1 MNIQE
6 MGNTIEELRHIV
18 NELNMKDID
27 GNIDIIIEGLKYDFI
42 SYEEVANRIEYIKN
56 TNTNDEDK
64 KVVLIGTAMRS
75 LIEKEKSIQAYYN
88 YEISNNGV
96 IRYIADL
103 EENSKGVGLEDIK
116 EFIEKYIIKS
126 KITKSEY
133 LELTFNEC
141 TVANLI
147 LDIEV
152 LKTIKN
158 EFGQLILSKLINS
171 RRVVDMN
178 SELKNLAKTI
188 NNTVNNND
196 SIEYILSTDTVNN
209 KKDTLKTELENI
221 KIKVSNNTIQEEVI
235 EVKRDEFKMSL
246 LGIKEKINR
255 GKLKP
260 TTEEATKQWFI
271 LPLLI
276 ALGYN
281 PYSDDVIPEYSLDIG
296 IKKGEKV
303 DYVLQ
308 SGSKQVAI
316 MECKQMNKRLSNTDI
331 SQLYRYFTV
340 SDVHIAI
347 LTNGNDYWF
356 FTDSIKENV
365 MDLEPYYKIRLSIIS
380 SLDIDRLKQY
390 SKENIVNIAMREVVR
405 DKG

>member
-1 MNIQE
+1 
-6 MGNTIEELRHIV
+6 
-18 NELNMKDID
+18 
-27 GNIDIIIEGLKYDFI
+27 
-42 SYEEVANRIEYIKN
+42 
-56 TNTNDEDK
+56 
-64 KVVLIGTAMRS
+64 
-75 LIEKEKSIQAYYN
+75 
-88 YEISNNGV
+88 
-96 IRYIADL
+96 
-103 EENSKGVGLEDIK
+103 
-116 EFIEKYIIKS
+116 
-126 KITKSEY
+126 
-133 LELTFNEC
+133 
-141 TVANLI
+141 
-147 LDIEV
+147 
-152 LKTIKN
+152 
-158 EFGQLILSKLINS
+158 
-171 RRVVDMN
+171 MN

-308 SGSKQVAI
+308 SDSKQVAI

>member
-1 MNIQE
+1 MSTQE
-6 MGNTIEELRHIV
+6 MGNTIEELRHIG
-18 NELNMKDID
+18 NELNMK

-42 SYEEVANRIEYIKN
+42 SYEEVANRIHYIKN
-56 TNTNDEDK
+56 TSDEDK

-103 EENSKGVGLEDIK
+103 EENNKGVGLEDIK

-171 RRVVDMN
+171 RRVVDMD
-178 SELKNLAKTI
+178 SKLKKLAKTI

-196 SIEYILSTDTVNN
+196 SIEYILSTDTGNN

-235 EVKRDEFKMSL
+235 DVKRDEFKLSL

-316 MECKQMNKRLSNTDI
+316 IECKQMNRRLSNSDI

-356 FTDSIKENV
+356 FTDSVKENV
-365 MDLEPYYKIRLSIIS
+365 MDLEPYYKVRLSIIDS
-380 SLDIDRLKQY
+380 INIDKLKQY
-390 SKENIVNIAMREVVR
+390 SKENILKLDMNEVVK
-405 DKG
+405 DKVE